1 MYDAQR
7 PWTLELPDAERN
19 AKLVLADS
27 SEWEAVLSGIEVAPS
42 QEVEALSR
50 RDPDRV
56 HSSSTARRLKPQEVV
71 GALAK
76 AKSRWCVRGHQDPDT
91 ERLQVY
97 ARTPVRVTSHVF
109 PSVVVSRRRGEVLM
123 SSTLLSESLSE
134 QASKTNS
141 SAVLQVP
148 LQSGKFMQ
156 LVSPVYV
163 LKEVSGPRYGHF
175 SRRCT
180 SL

>member
-1 MYDAQR
+1 MVAPR
-7 PWTLELPDAERN
+7 CRWRLPCVSLELEKPDLESIWISCMMQNVRGHWNFQTQRRN
-19 AKLVLADS
+19 ATEVHLKDLFFELLKKLVLADS
-27 SEWEAVLSGIEVAPS
+27 SEWEAVLLSGIEVVPA

-56 HSSSTARRLKPQEVV
+56 HSSCTVRRLKPQEVV

-109 PSVVVSRRRGEVLM
+109 PSVVVSRTRV
-123 SSTLLSESLSE
+123 
-134 QASKTNS
+134 AK
-141 SAVLQVP
+141 
-148 LQSGKFMQ
+148 
-156 LVSPVYV
+156 
-163 LKEVSGPRYGHF
+163 
-175 SRRCT
+175 C
-180 SL
+180 